1 MSNRIKTDYRDDMR
15 LFKDGRSM
23 VLYGLLAV
31 LLLVLPRFAGDYVL
45 SQATFVFINGIVA
58 VGLMLLVGYTGQI
71 SLGHAAFFAV
81 GAYAVAVLETRGLP
95 FLPALLA
102 AGALSGV
109 LGVLIG
115 LPALRLKGIYLAMAT
130 LAFSFVV
137 EEVIVRWS
145 SVTKGNRGMTVPDAS
160 LLGVNLGSISAVYY
174 LSAVCFGL
182 VVLVVLNI
190 LRSRTGRALTALR
203 DSDVAAESMGIHL
216 AWFKT
221 VAFAVSATVTGLA
234 GALYAHK
241 LAYISPEQFSILLS
255 VEFLMMII
263 IGGLGSLHGA
273 LLGSMFFILLP
284 QFIVVVKG
292 VLPTKVAELPVLD
305 SATFGVLVILFV
317 LFEPKGLNGYWMRF
331 KAYLALYPFYSRD
344 LFRRNKIGATDLI
357 KH

>member
-1 MSNRIKTDYRDDMR
+1 MGTRIRTDYRDDMR
-15 LFKDGRSM
+15 LFKDRRTL
-23 VLYGLLAV
+23 VLYLMLAV
-31 LLLVLPRFAGDYVL
+31 FLVLLPRFAGDYVL
-45 SQATFVFINGIVA
+45 SQATFVFINGMVA

-81 GAYAVAVLETRGLP
+81 GAYAVAVFETRGVP
-95 FLPALLA
+95 FLPALAGA
-102 AGALSGV
+102 AALSGV

-145 SVTKGNRGMTVPDAS
+145 SVTKGNRGMTVPDAT
-160 LLGVNLGSISAVYY
+160 LFGLNLGSISAVYY
-174 LSAVCFGL
+174 LSAVFFGL

-203 DSDVAAESMGIHL
+203 DSDVAAESMGINL
-216 AWFKT
+216 AMFKT
-221 VAFAVSATVTGLA
+221 SAFAVSAAVTGLA

-273 LLGSMFFILLP
+273 LFGSMFFILLP
-284 QFIVVVKG
+284 QLIVVVKG
-292 VLPTKVAELPVLD
+292 FLPAKVAELPVLD

-317 LFEPKGLNGYWMRF
+317 LFEPRGLNGYWVRF
-331 KAYLALYPFYSRD
+331 KAFLALYPFYSSD
-344 LFRRNKIGATDLI
+344 MFRRNKIGSADLI

>member
-1 MSNRIKTDYRDDMR
+1 MDTRIRTDYRDDMR
-15 LFKDGRSM
+15 LFKDRRTL
-23 VLYGLLAV
+23 VLYLLLAV
-31 LLLVLPRFAGDYVL
+31 FLVLLPRFAGDYVL
-45 SQATFVFINGIVA
+45 SQATFVFINGMVA

-81 GAYAVAVLETRGLP
+81 GAYAVAVLETRGVP
-95 FLPALLA
+95 FLPALVGA
-102 AGALSGV
+102 AALSGV
-109 LGVLIG
+109 LGILIG

-145 SVTKGNRGMTVPDAS
+145 SVTKGNRGMTVPDAT
-160 LLGVNLGSISAVYY
+160 LLGLNLGSISAVYY
-174 LSAVCFGL
+174 LSAVFFAL

-203 DSDVAAESMGIHL
+203 DSDVAAESMGINL
-216 AWFKT
+216 AMFKT
-221 VAFAVSATVTGLA
+221 SAFAVSAAVTGLA

-273 LLGSMFFILLP
+273 LFGSMFFILLP
-284 QFIVVVKG
+284 QMIVLLKG
-292 VLPTKVAELPVLD
+292 LLPARVAELPVLD

-317 LFEPKGLNGYWMRF
+317 LFEPRGLNGYWVRF
-331 KAYLALYPFYSRD
+331 KAFLALYPFYSSD
-344 LFRRNKIGATDLI
+344 MFRRNKIGAADLI

>member
-1 MSNRIKTDYRDDMR
+1 MSFRIKTDYRDDMR
-15 LFKDGRSM
+15 LFKDGST
-23 VLYGLLAV
+23 VAQYLLLAV
-31 LLLVLPRFAGDYVL
+31 VLVALPYFAGEYVQ

-81 GAYAVAVLETRGLP
+81 GAYAVAVLEARGIP
-95 FLPALLA
+95 FLGAFLA
-102 AGALSGV
+102 AGALSGAI
-109 LGVLIG
+109 GVIIG

-130 LAFSFVV
+130 LAFSFIV
-137 EEVIVRWS
+137 EEIIVRWS

-160 LLGVNLGSISAVYY
+160 LFGLNLGSVSAIYY
-174 LSAVCFGL
+174 LSAVVFGL

-190 LRSRTGRALTALR
+190 LRSRTGRALSALR
-203 DSDVAAESMGIHL
+203 DSDVAAESMGINL
-216 AWFKT
+216 ALFKT
-221 VAFAVSATVTGLA
+221 AAFAISAAATGLA

-273 LLGSMFFILLP
+273 LFGSMFFILLP
-284 QFIVVVKG
+284 QAIVLVKG
-292 VLPTKVAELPVLD
+292 YLPAKVAELPVLD

-317 LFEPKGLNGYWMRF
+317 LFEPRGLNGYWVRF
-331 KAYLALYPFYSRD
+331 KAYLGLYPFYSRGM
-344 LFRRNKIGATDLI
+344 FRRNKIGSGDLI